1 MVDGNVKPRAPEERL
16 KEGRRGGKREPGC
29 GRVRDGGLCWREVVC
44 DGTEPWAGRMLELS
58 STDSRVGWPQK
69 TPGMQW
75 CPLAWAALPR
85 SVHRPSWP
93 ELRVILGGAVQ

>member
-1 MVDGNVKPRAPEERL
+1 M
-16 KEGRRGGKREPGC
+16 EGC
-29 GRVRDGGLCWREVVC
+29 DGGRWCVMGWR
-44 DGTEPWAGRMLELS
+44 AGRMLELS

-85 SVHRPSWP
+85 SVPRPSWP

>member
-1 MVDGNVKPRAPEERL
+1 MG
-16 KEGRRGGKREPGC
+16 
-29 GRVRDGGLCWREVVC
+29 WR
-44 DGTEPWAGRMLELS
+44 AGRMLELS
-58 STDSRVGWPQK
+58 STDSRVGWPEK

-93 ELRVILGGAVQ
+93 ELRVILGGGGSVIVLSLHAGAHGRVAAPLPQARALPPPLKRYSPPGPLLLC